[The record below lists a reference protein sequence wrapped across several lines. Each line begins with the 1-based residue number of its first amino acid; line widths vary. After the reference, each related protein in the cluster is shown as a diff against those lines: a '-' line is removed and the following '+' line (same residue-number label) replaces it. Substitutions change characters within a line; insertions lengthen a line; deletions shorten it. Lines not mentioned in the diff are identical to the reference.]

1 MTVWEPLEPKVTDL
15 DKNENSHLFFSV
27 LRSDS
32 TGAVSYVLYTFIML
46 AKIIMHLEFDIF
58 DFDTGLIL

>member
-32 TGAVSYVLYTFIML
+32 TGAVSYDLYTFIML
-46 AKIIMHLEFDIF
+46 AKIILHPKI
-58 DFDTGLIL
+58 